1 MVIPKSL
8 HHIVRQRA
16 RFQCEYCHYPE
27 LLSDAL
33 TLFLHWRKSCYIMGC
48 GSSLLGMIRSGGINI
63 IKGGISM
70 HFILALQTIESIR
83 LHNLLIL

>member
-8 HHIVRQRA
+8 YHIVRQRA

-48 GSSLLGMIRSGGINI
+48 GSSLLGMIRSGGIN
-63 IKGGISM
+63 
-70 HFILALQTIESIR
+70 R
-83 LHNLLIL
+83 